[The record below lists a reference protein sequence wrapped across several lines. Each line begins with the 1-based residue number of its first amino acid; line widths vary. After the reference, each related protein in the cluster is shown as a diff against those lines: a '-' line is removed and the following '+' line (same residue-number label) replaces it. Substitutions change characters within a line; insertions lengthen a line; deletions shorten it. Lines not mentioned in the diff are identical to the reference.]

1 MPTFA
6 PMQGYSTKIFDT
18 IDYLQNGN
26 ERQQSAFKVL
36 QSAQILEKLQTFTPL
51 LVGTVP
57 INIDIPGSDLDII
70 CDRSLASGYKEHLIT
85 HFSTYPAFEIYD
97 TVIRGESVTMA
108 KFRLA
113 DWDIEIYGQDLPSH
127 QQNGYRHMCIEH
139 QLLLAY
145 GEDFRQK
152 IIKLKLEGF
161 KTEPAFAL
169 ALNLKGD
176 PYLELLKLDSPKPSG
191 FLPSPDREQDIIG
204 EKPKSE
210 EM

>member
-1 MPTFA
+1 
-6 PMQGYSTKIFDT
+6 MQSHSTKIFDT

-26 ERQQSAFKVL
+26 ERQQSAFKAL
-36 QSAQILEKLQTFTPL
+36 QSAQILEKLQAFSPL

-57 INIDIPGSDLDII
+57 IDIDVPGSDLDII
-70 CDRSLASGYKEHLIT
+70 CDRSLAPGYKEHLIT
-85 HFSTYPAFEIYD
+85 HFSTYPSFEIYD
-97 TVIRGESVTMA
+97 TLIRGESVTMA

-113 DWDIEIYGQDLPSH
+113 GWDIEIYGQDLPTH

-139 QLLLAY
+139 QLLLTH
-145 GEDFRQK
+145 GEPFRQK

-169 ALNLKGD
+169 AMDLKGD
-176 PYLELLKLDSPKPSG
+176 PYMELLKLDSLKASG
-191 FLPSPDREQDIIG
+191 FLPSADGEQDVIG
-204 EKPKSE
+204 EKPKAE

>member
-1 MPTFA
+1 
-6 PMQGYSTKIFDT
+6 MQAYSTKIFDT

-26 ERQQSAFKVL
+26 ERQKSAFKVL
-36 QSAQILEKLQTFTPL
+36 QAEQILKKLQTYSPL

-57 INIDIPGSDLDII
+57 IDIDIPGSDLDII
-70 CDRSLASGYKEHLIT
+70 CDRSLAPGYKELLIT
-85 HFSTYPAFEIYD
+85 HFSNYPSFQVYD
-97 TVIRGESVTMA
+97 ALIHGESVTMA

-113 DWDIEIYGQDLPSH
+113 GWDIEIYGQDLPAH

-139 QLLLAY
+139 QLLLTY
-145 GEDFRQK
+145 GEPFRQK

-169 ALNLKGD
+169 AMNLTGD
-176 PYLELLKLDSPKPSG
+176 PYLELLKLDLLNPSG
-191 FLPSPDREQDIIG
+191 FLPSADREQDIVG
-204 EKPKSE
+204 EKPKPE